1 MCILIGSRRGLPFM
15 TKLNQNVKER
25 IHSSVKSFVCVNAI
39 ECSCAGSGRVVTSV
53 FSLTY

>member
-1 MCILIGSRRGLPFM
+1 MWILIGSRRGLPFM

-39 ECSCAGSGRVVTSV
+39 ECSCAGTGRVVTSV